1 MTLENQYVKI
11 LEWEFREIIKA
22 EISGHSPS
30 KIRIFEILE
39 DYKNH
44 IISAIADNNNI
55 SNVLYLL
62 KTDNSLIKSIEKE
75 EQRLK
80 RIDRQLKRKIIK
92 NQTYETRTRNP

>member
-30 KIRIFEILE
+30 KIRIYEILE

-44 IISAIADNNNI
+44 LISAIADNNNI

-62 KTDNSLIKSIEKE
+62 KTDNSLIKSIKKKSKDLRE
-75 EQRLK
+75 LT
-80 RIDRQLKRKIIK
+80 D
-92 NQTYETRTRNP
+92 N